1 MSNKM
6 LHWVPRVLRLVLT
19 GNSRPIIFRRQEVK
33 WPAAPSSINLY
44 IHLPFCRQICPF
56 CPYVKELYNPSTC
69 SAYKEALIREL
80 DSYRR
85 LWGNMK
91 IGSVYIG
98 GGTPSLT
105 PEVVQEVLTWIDRNF
120 TLGNEIGVEVHPLEI
135 NRSILDS
142 FRNSGVTMASL
153 GVQSFNDRLLKLLGR
168 NYSGRLARDASE
180 FLLGAGLTT
189 VDIDLMF
196 AIPTQTLDE
205 VKNDIRCACELGA
218 DQVST
223 YPLIPLSYTPL
234 GQQLRQKKVTLPD
247 WRTERRMLKALVEG
261 ASHAG
266 YQRTAIWSF
275 NKPGA
280 ARYTSVT
287 KEQFIGIGVGAASRI
302 GDYFKV
308 NTFSVKEYIRAV
320 RDGSPVALVTE
331 LNLADQMAYW
341 LFWRCY
347 DLTIDRNI
355 PRTIWGRDLPGYY
368 KGYLSMLKVLGLI
381 REKENTIH
389 LTQRGAYIFHII
401 EKIYTRTY
409 LDTLWAACIQE
420 AWPEK
425 VTL

>member
-1 MSNKM
+1 
-6 LHWVPRVLRLVLT
+6 LT
-19 GNSRPIIFRRQEVK
+19 
-33 WPAAPSSINLY
+33 
-44 IHLPFCRQICPF
+44 C
-56 CPYVKELYNPSTC
+56 T
-69 SAYKEALIREL
+69 AYKEALIREL

-85 LWGNMK
+85 LWGNVK

-135 NRSILDS
+135 NRSVLDS

-168 NYSGRLARDASE
+168 NYNGRLARDASE

-189 VDIDLMF
+189 VDIDLIF
-196 AIPTQTLDE
+196 AIPSQTLDE
-205 VKNDIRCACELGA
+205 VKNDLRCACELGA
-218 DQVST
+218 NQVST

-234 GQQLRQKKVTLPD
+234 GQQVRQKKVTMPN
-247 WRTERRMLKALVEG
+247 WRRERRMLKALVEE

-280 ARYTSVT
+280 
-287 KEQFIGIGVGAASRI
+287 
-302 GDYFKV
+302 
-308 NTFSVKEYIRAV
+308 V
-320 RDGSPVALVTE
+320 RDGSPIALVTE

-347 DLTIDRNI
+347 DLAIDTNI
-355 PRTIWGRDLPGYY
+355 PRAIFGRDLPGYY

-381 REKENTIH
+381 RKKENTIH
-389 LTQRGAYIFHII
+389 LMQRGAYIFHII